1 MYIYVNC
8 QSNSYVPSV
17 FDLWVSR
24 FMNNGVM
31 VAIWVLMRP
40 LSSFIVYFLKG
51 TMHWGEIGFNMNL
64 FGLSVIMPS

>member
-8 QSNSYVPSV
+8 QSNSCVPSG
-17 FDLWVSR
+17 FDLWVGG

-31 VAIWVLMRP
+31 VAIWVSMRP
-40 LSSFIVYFLKG
+40 LSSFIVYFLNC
-51 TMHWGEIGFNMNL
+51 TMHWGEIGCNMNL